1 MSQRVVAYFSRFVCA
16 LGTPGGRWKKRG
28 EDAPMLKCSGCRAVE
43 ERETREGSGET
54 LEERETRE
62 GSGGRRTNTC
72 TARR

>member
-1 MSQRVVAYFSRFVCA
+1 MDMTVQTSRNRE
-16 LGTPGGRWKKRG
+16 T
-28 EDAPMLKCSGCRAVE
+28 VE
-43 ERETREGSGET
+43 ERETREGIGET